1 MKFSIKSRKPTPLS
15 ICGLFS
21 VCSILLIFAQP
32 ITAQNSR
39 ISYQINENWSFSF
52 DESKDKIQKVSLPH
66 TWNNK
71 DAFDDEVGYRRGIS
85 WYRRE
90 LKLDSNLKN
99 KRLFLYFEGV
109 NQTAEVFL
117 NDKLLGKHIGG
128 YTAFVFDVT
137 EYIDFNKPNQLLVKV
152 DNTLLKDIPPL
163 DADFNMYGGIYRNV
177 WLIATDEIH
186 FKVTDFASLAVRIE
200 TPQVS
205 EGSANV
211 KISGI
216 VVNSSAKPKQL
227 EVVSTIFDK
236 QNRKVSAVNSTIT
249 VNPKG
254 ETNFEQTSNP
264 IYKPKLWSP
273 DNPNLYTV
281 KSVVKDGAK
290 VLDEITQPLGFRWFK
305 FDAEQGFFLNGK
317 PLKLHGTNKHQDYIG
332 LGNAVPENLQV
343 RDLEII
349 KENGF
354 NFLRLAHY
362 PQSKAVLDA
371 ADRLGIM
378 IWEEIPVVNLI
389 TISEAF
395 NQNAKTMLM
404 EMILQHRNHPS
415 IIIWGYMNEVFLR
428 SPKTE
433 ADVRE
438 TVKLAKELE
447 KICET
452 EDSSRVTA
460 IAFDGG
466 NTERYYTSGLAEVTD
481 VVGWNLYQGWYSGV
495 FQDFGKF
502 LDAQHQRLPNRP
514 LIVSEYGANGDRRVH
529 SLAPKRFDSSI
540 EWQRMYHESYLPEI
554 NARPFIAGSA
564 IWNQFDFGA
573 EYRGETIPH
582 INQKGM
588 FTYYRQPKDISF
600 YYKANFSKNPVLHIA
615 AHDWLKRG
623 GNSQQTIEVYSNL
636 KKIEL
641 FQNGVSLGIKEIDK
655 NRKATW
661 NVELKDGVNKFRALP
676 QDKIEEGYL
685 PLDEVEIFYVNPNDF
700 NEIAVNVGSNT
711 EFLEYD
717 NIVWQADQP
726 YQKGSWGFI
735 GNDSKTTDTLRNILN
750 TDDEPVFQT
759 IREGLS
765 GYRFDALDGDYQ
777 VELRFVETKFTEVG
791 KRIFDVKINGET
803 KLEKLDLIKE
813 SEFMQAF
820 TKQFR
825 VTAKNNNGIEISFTA
840 NKEQPILSGLR
851 IRRL

>member
-1 MKFSIKSRKPTPLS
+1 MKFSIKSRKFAPVF
-15 ICGLFS
+15 ICGIFS
-21 VCSILLIFAQP
+21 VCSILLIFTP
-32 ITAQNSR
+32 SINAQNSR
-39 ISYQINENWSFSF
+39 LNYQINDNWSFSF
-52 DESKDKIQKVSLPH
+52 DESKDKIKTVSLPY
-66 TWNNK
+66 TWNDK

-85 WYRRE
+85 WYRHE
-90 LKLDSNLKN
+90 LKLVSNLKN

-117 NDKLLGKHIGG
+117 NDKSLGKHIGG
-128 YTAFVFDVT
+128 YTAFVFEITD
-137 EYIDFNKPNQLLVKV
+137 YIDLNKPNQLLVKV

-177 WLIATDEIH
+177 WLISTDEIH
-186 FKVTDFASLAVRIE
+186 FKVTDFASSGVRLE

-205 EGSANV
+205 EGSATV
-211 KISGI
+211 KVSGT
-216 VVNSSAKPKQL
+216 VVNSSEKSKRI

-236 QNRKVSAVNSTIT
+236 QNRQVSVLNSTIT

-254 ETNFEQTSNP
+254 ETDFQQTSKP

-273 DNPNLYTV
+273 DSPNLYTV
-281 KSVVKDGAK
+281 KTTIKDGAK
-290 VLDEITQPLGFRWFK
+290 TLDELTQPVGLRWFK

-317 PLKLHGTNKHQDYIG
+317 PLKLRGTNKHQDYIG
-332 LGNAVPENLQV
+332 LGNAVPENLQI

-362 PQSKAVLDA
+362 PQSKAVLEA

-389 TISEAF
+389 TISDAF
-395 NQNAKTMLM
+395 NQNAKTMLT
-404 EMILQHRNHPS
+404 EMIRQHRNHPS

-438 TVKLAKELE
+438 TVNLAKKLE
-447 KICET
+447 KICKT

-495 FQDFGKF
+495 FEDFGKF
-502 LDAQHQRLPNRP
+502 VDAQHQRLPNRP
-514 LIVSEYGANGDRRVH
+514 LIISEYGANGDRRVH

-540 EWQRMYHESYLPEI
+540 EWQQLFHESYLPEI
-554 NARPFIAGSA
+554 NARSFIAGSA
-564 IWNQFDFGA
+564 IWNQFDFGS
-573 EYRGETIPH
+573 EFRGETIPH

-588 FTYYRQPKDISF
+588 FTYDRQPKDISF
-600 YYKANFSKNPVLHIA
+600 YYKANFSKNSVLRIA
-615 AHDWLKRG
+615 TRDWQKRS
-623 GNSQQTIEVYSNL
+623 GNSKQTIKVYSNL
-636 KKIEL
+636 KRVEL
-641 FQNGVSLGIKEIDK
+641 FQNGNSLGEKEIDSNHK
-655 NRKATW
+655 TVW
-661 NVELKDGVNKFRALP
+661 NVEFKDGQNLFYAM
-676 QDKIEEGYL
+676 G
-685 PLDEVEIFYVNPNDF
+685 LDGKKKVEDSAAVFYVNPNNF
-700 NEIAVNVGSNT
+700 AEVAVNVGSNT
-711 EFLEYD
+711 EFLDE
-717 NIVWQADQP
+717 NKVIWQADQP
-726 YQKGSWGFI
+726 YQKSSWGFI
-735 GNDSKTTDTLRNILN
+735 GNDSKTTETLRNILN
-750 TDDEPVFQT
+750 TEDEPIFQT

-765 GYRFDALDGDYQ
+765 GYRFDAPDGEYEI
-777 VELRFVETKFTEVG
+777 ELRFTEPKFKEIGQRV
-791 KRIFDVKINGET
+791 FDAKINGET
-803 KLEKLDLIKE
+803 KLEKLDLVKE
-813 SEFMQAF
+813 VGMFTAF

-825 VTAKNNNGIEISFTA
+825 VTAKNNDGIEISLPA
-840 NKEQPILSGLR
+840 NKELPIISGVR

>member
-1 MKFSIKSRKPTPLS
+1 MKFSIKSRKFAPVF
-15 ICGLFS
+15 IYEIFS
-21 VCSILLIFAQP
+21 VCSILLIFTP
-32 ITAQNSR
+32 SINAQNSR
-39 ISYQINENWSFSF
+39 LNYQINDNWSFSF
-52 DESKDKIQKVSLPH
+52 DESKDKIKTVSLPH
-66 TWNNK
+66 TWNDK
-71 DAFDDEVGYRRGIS
+71 DVFDDEVGYRRGIS

-90 LKLDSNLKN
+90 LKLDLNLKN

-117 NDKLLGKHIGG
+117 NDKSLGKHIGG
-128 YTAFVFDVT
+128 YTAFVFEIT
-137 EYIDFNKPNQLLVKV
+137 ESIDFNKPNQLLVKV

-186 FKVTDFASLAVRIE
+186 FKVTDFASSGVRLE
-200 TPQVS
+200 TPQVA
-205 EGSANV
+205 EGSATV
-211 KISGI
+211 KVSGT
-216 VVNSSAKPKQL
+216 VVNSSEKLKQI

-236 QNRKVSAVNSTIT
+236 QNRQVSVLNSTIT

-254 ETNFEQTSNP
+254 ETDFQQTSKL

-273 DNPNLYTV
+273 DNPILYTV
-281 KSVVKDGAK
+281 KTTIKDGAK
-290 VLDEITQPLGFRWFK
+290 TLDELTQRLGLRWFK

-317 PLKLHGTNKHQDYIG
+317 PLKLRGTNKHQDYTS
-332 LGNAVPENLQV
+332 LGNAVPENLQI

-362 PQSKAVLDA
+362 PQNKAVLEA

-389 TISEAF
+389 TISEGF
-395 NQNAKTMLM
+395 NQNAKTMLT
-404 EMILQHRNHPS
+404 EMIRQHRNHPS

-438 TVKLAKELE
+438 TVKLAKALE
-447 KICET
+447 KICKT

-495 FQDFGKF
+495 FEDFGKF
-502 LDAQHQRLPNRP
+502 LDAQHKRLPNRP
-514 LIVSEYGANGDRRVH
+514 LIISEYGANGDRRVH

-540 EWQRMYHESYLPEI
+540 EWQQLFHESYLPEI
-554 NARPFIAGSA
+554 NARSFIAGSA
-564 IWNQFDFGA
+564 IWNQFDFGS
-573 EYRGETIPH
+573 EFRGETIPH

-588 FTYYRQPKDISF
+588 FTYDRQPKDISF
-600 YYKANFSKNPVLHIA
+600 YYKANFSKTPVLHIA
-615 AHDWLKRG
+615 ARDWQKRS
-623 GNSQQTIEVYSNL
+623 GNSKQTIKVYSNL
-636 KKIEL
+636 KKVEL
-641 FQNGVSLGIKEIDK
+641 FQNGNSLGEKEIYSNHK
-655 NRKATW
+655 TVW
-661 NVELKDGVNKFRALP
+661 NVEFKDGQNLFIAKGLDGKKNVEDSAAVN
-676 QDKIEEGYL
+676 
-685 PLDEVEIFYVNPNDF
+685 YVNPNNF
-700 NEIAVNVGSNT
+700 AEIAVNVGSNT
-711 EFLEYD
+711 EFLDE
-717 NIVWQADQP
+717 NKVIWQADQP
-726 YQKGSWGFI
+726 YQKSSWGFI
-735 GNDSKTTDTLRNILN
+735 GNDSKMTETLRNILK
-750 TDDEPVFQT
+750 TEEEPVFQT

-765 GYRFDALDGDYQ
+765 GYRFDAPNGDYE

-813 SEFMQAF
+813 SKFMQAF

-825 VTAKNNNGIEISFTA
+825 VTAKNNDGIEISFTA